1 MLFVSLTENENGT
14 RPNLR
19 SSVSEGLELP
29 PGWAAVPE
37 ELEEE
42 AFSYL
47 PYLELTLEEGA
58 VTAVAPGARPAA
70 EEQTE
75 HAAQA
80 GGETQE

>member
-58 VTAVAPGARPAA
+58 ITAVAPGARPEAA
-70 EEQTE
+70 EQTQ
-75 HAAQA
+75 HTAQA